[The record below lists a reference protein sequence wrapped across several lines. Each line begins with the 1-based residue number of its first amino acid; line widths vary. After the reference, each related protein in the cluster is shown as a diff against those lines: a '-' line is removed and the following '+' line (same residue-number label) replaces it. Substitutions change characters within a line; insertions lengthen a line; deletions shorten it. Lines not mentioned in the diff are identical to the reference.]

1 MENFME
7 MELKLIVK
15 AKNIRVNGHL
25 ESARAKVSKLGQM
38 EIVRTVN

>member
-1 MENFME
+1 ME

-15 AKNIRVNGHL
+15 AKKIRVNGHL
-25 ESARAKVSKLGQM
+25 ESATAKVSKLGQM